1 MAPAD
6 AAVAAAAVEGG
17 PQSLPGFIAFDSTK
31 QDMILDL
38 AGVSTLPFDEQS
50 AFYSLRGIITTKNS
64 CMHHP
69 TQPGA
74 YAVHGGYTPLTALC
88 TVHFKG
94 ETQADPGI
102 LLGVRDWRIA
112 NVDKSGTEVCIS
124 RCSRPRGSTAAKS
137 RI

>member
-1 MAPAD
+1 MAPAN

-31 QDMILDL
+31 QDIILDL
-38 AGVSTLPFDEQS
+38 AGVSTLPCDDQT
-50 AFYSLRGIITTKNS
+50 AFYSLRGIITAKNS

-88 TVHFKG
+88 MVHFKRRDAG
-94 ETQADPGI
+94 RPGY
-102 LLGVRDWRIA
+102 LDGRARLA
-112 NVDKSGTEVCIS
+112 NRK
-124 RCSRPRGSTAAKS
+124 
-137 RI
+137 